1 MKFVVFF
8 VATVL
13 VASQCHGASFRS
25 FPLQMPTGYGAG
37 ASYDDVR
44 CASWRLAVEAQN
56 IFGFQTIPE
65 RCVESTA
72 AYIEGGQYQ
81 SDSKTVN
88 QQVFFYA
95 SDLKIQDNDV
105 VIFNVDGT
113 VLSNVPYY
121 SQHGYGSEKFNST
134 RYDEEF
140 VNKGDA
146 PALPE
151 TLINYNKLL
160 GLGVKIV
167 FLTGRL
173 TDKKAVTEA
182 NLRKAGFHTWEK
194 LILKEPSNN
203 QNSVEYK
210 STERGRLVQ
219 QGYRIIANV
228 ADQWSSLKGRNQGLR
243 SFKLPNPMYYIQ

>member
-8 VATVL
+8 VATFL
-13 VASQCHGASFRS
+13 VASQCYGASFRS
-25 FPLQMPTGYGAG
+25 FPLQMPTGYGDG
-37 ASYDDVR
+37 ASHDDVR
-44 CASWRLAVEAQN
+44 CASWRLAVESLN
-56 IFGFQTIPE
+56 IQSFETIPE
-65 RCVESTA
+65 ECVA
-72 AYIEGGQYQ
+72 YIANYIEGGQYQ
-81 SDSKTVN
+81 SDSKTAN

-95 SDLKIQDNDV
+95 RELQVQDNDV

-113 VLSNVPYY
+113 ALSNIPYY

-140 VNKGDA
+140 VNKSDA

-151 TLINYNKLL
+151 TLKNYNKLL
-160 GLGVKIV
+160 DLGFKII

-194 LILKEPSNN
+194 LILKDPSNN
-203 QNSVEYK
+203 QKAQEYK
-210 STERGRLVQ
+210 VAERKKLMQ
-219 QGYRIIANV
+219 QGYRIVANV
-228 ADQWSSLKGRNQGLR
+228 ADQWTSLRGANKAIRT
-243 SFKLPNPMYYIQ
+243 FKLPNPMYSIQ